1 MPEELLSASAGLR
14 PRLHARMR
22 AYPGHLASHA
32 RYSKKTAPK
41 ENFSQRNIG
50 THTQPE
56 FMPQEN
62 REHAAVLAAIAKTA
76 ALAELSGQAS
86 GHGLPDGELQA
97 LLEGQ
102 EYAGQPIAPY
112 LHLLSYEPGETIV
125 REGEWGG
132 DCFFFVVEGR
142 PEVFVKRG
150 YARVGELHPGTLFGE
165 MSVLANLPR
174 SSTICAP
181 PDLPVT
187 VLAVQRQALPLLRKL
202 PPFAAVLDKAYRRNS
217 RALFLQDVGL
227 ATRLDAEALGKLS
240 TISQFRVYEPGH
252 VLFQEGEPIRRLFV
266 LKTGWLKLSKASE
279 TNADEADAADW
290 AALAHE
296 DYLGSGHCLGLEGAA
311 SDLAWPQTGTLL
323 TRAEVLEVSLSLLRE
338 TGALSE
344 DIHTALKKLAP
355 AAEQAYQRQPLP
367 IAAAQFG
374 MIRSGVA
381 ATANLL
387 AIDARTC
394 IRCGNCATACQDLHG
409 QSRLSLTGFSLQRP
423 VSLTPP
429 AAWPPTLRPALQPL
443 LVPAACHHCR
453 QPDCL
458 TGCPVNAIKVL
469 PAGRVEIDPNSCIGC
484 GDCAALCPY
493 DAISMVTRETGESVK
508 GKQGD
513 DALPVTQQVA
523 VKCDLCVGAA
533 CNSDGRK
540 PHLHG
545 CEENCPTGA
554 LRRVAPDEE
563 FAELHHIKAA
573 RLARLYR
580 KREGKT
586 LQLIQNWRAPSAAG
600 LIHLVGNS
608 GILLLLLLTLAQPV
622 FGLEYG
628 QTRGWAWFSALL
640 GTMSLLSLGLYAW
653 RKRART
659 VRAGRLHYWLLAH
672 NYVGLWT
679 LLLFVWHGLLAGQ
692 RARPTPLT
700 RWLELALLLT
710 CLTGLAGQL
719 LNVLVPRWLTKYE
732 AFPWM
737 LDDLLARRVA
747 AQAEE
752 TKDMALLGTLDR
764 LIWGQRLLRYWIWP
778 HLVSVTL
785 LLALLCL
792 HFWQV
797 VYFSWR

>member
-1 MPEELLSASAGLR
+1 
-14 PRLHARMR
+14 
-22 AYPGHLASHA
+22 
-32 RYSKKTAPK
+32 
-41 ENFSQRNIG
+41 
-50 THTQPE
+50 
-56 FMPQEN
+56 MPQEN

-112 LHLLSYEPGETIV
+112 LRLLSYEPGEEIV

-132 DCFFFVVEGR
+132 DRFFFVVEGVAD
-142 PEVFVKRG
+142 VFVKRG
-150 YARVGELHPGTLFGE
+150 YAKVGELQPGSLFGE
-165 MSVLANLPR
+165 MSVLANLAR
-174 SSTICAP
+174 SSTVCAP
-181 PDLPVT
+181 PNMPVT
-187 VLAVQRQALPLLRKL
+187 VLEVQRQALPFLRKL
-202 PPFAAVLDKAYRRNS
+202 PQFAAVLDKAYRRNS
-217 RALFLQDVGL
+217 RARFLQDVGL

-266 LKTGWLKLSKASE
+266 LKTGWLKLSKAGEGAS
-279 TNADEADAADW
+279 NEADATDW
-290 AALAHE
+290 TALAHE
-296 DYLGSGHCLGLEGAA
+296 DYLGSGHCLGLEGAV

-323 TRAEVLEVSLSLLRE
+323 TRAEVLEVSVHLLRE

-344 DIHTALKKLAP
+344 DINTSLKKLAP
-355 AAEQAYQRQPLP
+355 PTEQAYQRQPLP

-374 MIRSGVA
+374 MIHSGVA
-381 ATANLL
+381 STANLL

-394 IRCGNCATACQDLHG
+394 IRCGNCSAACQDLHG
-409 QSRLSLTGFSLQRP
+409 QSRLSLKGFSLQRP

-429 AAWPPTLRPALQPL
+429 AAWPPTLRPRLQPL
-443 LVPAACHHCR
+443 LVPSVCHHCR
-453 QPDCL
+453 QPDCM

-469 PAGRVEIDPNSCIGC
+469 PEGRVEIDPQVCIGC

-493 DAISMVTRETGESVK
+493 DAISLVPRTETEKSAESSVEL
-508 GKQGD
+508 
-513 DALPVTQQVA
+513 APVA

-533 CNSDGRK
+533 CNADTRQ
-540 PHLHG
+540 PHVYG

-554 LRRVAPDEE
+554 LRRVVPDEE
-563 FAELHHIKAA
+563 FAELHNIKAA

-586 LQLIQNWRAPSAAG
+586 LKLIESWRAPSPVG
-600 LIHLVGNS
+600 LIHLIGNS
-608 GILLLLLLTLAQPV
+608 GVLLLLLLTLAQSV

-628 QTRGWAWFSALL
+628 QTRVWAWFSASLGTLGLL
-640 GTMSLLSLGLYAW
+640 GAGLYAW
-653 RKRART
+653 RKRTRT

-692 RARPTPLT
+692 SARPTPLT
-700 RWLELALLLT
+700 RLLALALLLA
-710 CLTGLAGQL
+710 CFTGLAGQL
-719 LNVLVPRWLTKYE
+719 LNVLLPRWLTKYE
-732 AFPWM
+732 VFPWM
-737 LDDLLARRVA
+737 LEDLLMRRVA

-752 TKDMALLGTLDR
+752 TKDLALLGTLDR

-778 HLVSVTL
+778 HLASVAL